1 MKFIKIIAIL
11 ALAFPQLALANP
23 LSWVG
28 DKSGVAW
35 GVEKR
40 EFLVMSK
47 KVYGYNYDITT
58 KVNRDG
64 DSAQIVVDIPVDTFS
79 SGEAERDGEVAKM
92 LKGDV
97 RKAMT
102 FTSTPLSAAELQD
115 LMGKKA
121 KSIAGQLAIGDKE
134 YPMTFNITYGTD
146 EFLYGNVKTAMSKLG
161 VQPPALVGG
170 VVMKVGDDLQL
181 LVKLKLS
188 ELAG

>member
-11 ALAFPQLALANP
+11 ALAFPQLTMAAP
-23 LSWVG
+23 LSWTG

-47 KVYGYNYDITT
+47 KIYGYNYDITT
-58 KVNRDG
+58 KVSRDG
-64 DSAQIVVDIPVDTFS
+64 DLAQIVVDIPVDTFS

-102 FTSTPLSAAELQD
+102 FTSNPLSAPELQA
-115 LMGKKA
+115 LMDKKA

-146 EFLYGNVKTAMSKLG
+146 NFLYGNVKTAMSKLG
-161 VQPPALVGG
+161 VEPPTLVGG

-188 ELAG
+188 EFSG

>member
-1 MKFIKIIAIL
+1 MKFLKVFAIL
-11 ALAFPQLALANP
+11 AIVLPQLAAAEA

-47 KVYGYNYDITT
+47 KVYGYNYEITT

-79 SGEAERDGEVAKM
+79 SGEAERDSEVAKM

-102 FTSTPLSAAELQD
+102 FTSKPLSAAELAD
-115 LMGKKA
+115 LAGKK
-121 KSIAGQLAIGDKE
+121 STSVAGQLAIGDKE
-134 YPMTFNITYGTD
+134 YPVTFNVSYGTD
-146 EFLYGNVKTAMSKLG
+146 NYLYGNAKTAMSKLG
-161 VQPPALVGG
+161 VEPPALVGG

-188 ELAG
+188 DLAG